1 MRMRKIY
8 ILIFA
13 VFISCINVFAQPGW
27 GDRVSKQIYWRAT
40 LITPGGELP
49 FFMQTRGETELHID
63 EISVMNGEEKI
74 STSEINYLN
83 VTDTFNNKK
92 ITSSKIEF
100 SLPVFNSIVSAS
112 FSGDFKQMHG
122 TYTDKSRPGNYFLR
136 FDAVQIDTLYRFI
149 KKPRP
154 PKSNI
159 TGKWDAVFKDESTTD
174 STIGIFEQKGNHIS
188 GTFLTT
194 TGDYRFLEGDVS
206 ADSFYLSTFNG
217 SHAFLFKGKINDDG
231 TLSGQYWSGKHYY
244 ATFIATKNENAH
256 LPDPTKLTYLK
267 NGYSKI
273 EFTFPDENGKMISLS
288 DEQFKNKVLIISI
301 MGSWC
306 PNCMDETSYLSQ
318 FYNEYKNRGV
328 DIIALAFERQTD
340 SVNFKK
346 NINKLKQH
354 FGINYTI
361 LNAGPI
367 KNASDALPMLNKVM
381 SFPTTIILDKN
392 QTVNEIY
399 TGFNGPATG
408 DLFIEYQ
415 KKFETLVNQLLNE

>member
-1 MRMRKIY
+1 MRKIY
-8 ILIFA
+8 ILILH
-13 VFISCINVFAQPGW
+13 VFISCIYVLAQPGW
-27 GDRVSKQIYWRAT
+27 GDMVSKQIYWRAT
-40 LITPGGELP
+40 LSTPGGELP
-49 FFMQTRGETELHID
+49 FIIQTTGETELHID
-63 EISVMNGEEKI
+63 EISVLNGAEKI
-74 STSEINYLN
+74 TTSEIKYIY
-83 VTDTFNNKK
+83 VDDTVNNKK
-92 ITSSKIEF
+92 ISSYNIEF
-100 SLPVFNSIVSAS
+100 SLPVFNSVISAS
-112 FSGDFKQMHG
+112 FSEDFREMHG
-122 TYTDKSRPGNYFLR
+122 TYTDRSRPGNYFLR
-136 FDAVQIDTLYRFI
+136 FDAVQTDTLYRFI
-149 KKPRP
+149 KNPLF

-159 TGKWDAVFKDESTTD
+159 TGKWDAIFKDESTTD
-174 STIGIFEQKGNHIS
+174 STIGIFEQTANHLT

-231 TLSGQYWSGKHYY
+231 TLSGNYWSGKHYY
-244 ATFIATKNENAH
+244 ATFTAARNTNAQ

-273 EFTFPDENGKMISLS
+273 DFTFPDENGQMISLN
-288 DEQFKNKVLIISI
+288 DEQFKNKVIIISI

-328 DIIALAFERQTD
+328 EIIALAFERQPD
-340 SVNFKK
+340 AVNFKK
-346 NINKLKQH
+346 NIDKLKEH

-361 LNAGPI
+361 LNAGSN

-392 QTVNEIY
+392 HAVKEIY

-408 DLFIEYQ
+408 NLFVEYQ
-415 KKFETLVNQLLNE
+415 KKFETLINQLLNL